1 MANFSPSNLVKAQLM
16 VNDRYKAPENRYKQT
31 PVLQLGLQYATS
43 LIPDAAAMRT
53 REDRSVSA
61 YLLARAKRTAGSTRT
76 HNHSGNRG
84 DSIEQALTWGIYSDV
99 FSISLKQM
107 DNNLFGFEMALSQQ
121 LENAMKNIVE
131 KAETTILTALIAA
144 KTQVNIATKNGT
156 FNSTNDAFEITGQ
169 DRFYQYLK
177 SMMSQNYYTGEIDVI
192 ADPIAYANAEYQ
204 SAQGAG
210 NATNSG
216 FQFNGMNIVLSNE
229 LADATYVGADVV
241 LAMQRGSFG
250 LIPWI
255 PKQNREGFGDY
266 NSYVGGYGVIND
278 PWGLGLTF
286 AVHGYSQRADT
297 SASNGNAQDV
307 LMEFEVSLDLASAVA
322 PLSTATETPI
332 FEAVKV

>member
-1 MANFSPSNLVKAQLM
+1 
-16 VNDRYKAPENRYKQT
+16 
-31 PVLQLGLQYATS
+31 
-43 LIPDAAAMRT
+43 
-53 REDRSVSA
+53 
-61 YLLARAKRTAGSTRT
+61 
-76 HNHSGNRG
+76 
-84 DSIEQALTWGIYSDV
+84 
-99 FSISLKQM
+99 
-107 DNNLFGFEMALSQQ
+107 
-121 LENAMKNIVE
+121 
-131 KAETTILTALIAA
+131 
-144 KTQVNIATKNGT
+144 
-156 FNSTNDAFEITGQ
+156 
-169 DRFYQYLK
+169 
-177 SMMSQNYYTGEIDVI
+177 MSQNYYTGEIDVI

-266 NSYVGGYGVIND
+266 NSYVGGFGVIND

-286 AVHGYSQRADT
+286 AVHGYSNRADT

>member
-31 PVLQLGLQYATS
+31 PVLQLGLQYANQ

-61 YLLARAKRTAGSTRT
+61 YLLARSKRTAGSTRT

-107 DNNLFGFEMALSQQ
+107 DTNLFGFETTLSQQ
-121 LENAMKNIVE
+121 LENAMKNVVE
-131 KAETTILTALIAA
+131 KAETSVLTALIASKSA
-144 KTQVNIATKNGT
+144 INIATKNGT
-156 FNSTNDAFEITGQ
+156 FNAINGAFEITGQ

-177 SMMSQNYYTGEIDVI
+177 SMMSQNFYSGEIDVI

-229 LADATYVGADVV
+229 LANATYPGADVV
-241 LAMQRGSFG
+241 LSMQRGSFG

-255 PKQNREGFGDY
+255 PKENRMGWGDY

-286 AVHGYSQRADT
+286 AVHGYSNRADA
-297 SASNGNAQDV
+297 SASNGSAQDV

-332 FEAVKV
+332 FQAVKV